1 MMTRKPARVILL
13 KDARQKLN
21 PEPPPRW
28 NPFAAL
34 YRFRRV
40 LIAAGFAVL
49 AVIHF
54 EKLPYSYLVVPA
66 SNKLIDY
73 GITGAVPP
81 RPEPIEGRF
90 VTCAGAQRVNCVV
103 DGDTFWY
110 RAVKYR
116 ISDIDTPEIGRPEC
130 ASEKRLGEAAT
141 EALRRELNRG
151 GNILIRVESSDIDR
165 YGRKLRVVMRDGQS
179 VGDRLIAEGLAE
191 KWQGRRQSWCGG
203 ASSASG
209 S

>member
-34 YRFRRV
+34 YRFRRA
-40 LIAAGFAVL
+40 LMAAGFAAL

-73 GITGAVPP
+73 GITGAVAP

-90 VTCAGAQRVNCVV
+90 TTCAGAQRVNCVV

-116 ISDIDTPEIGRPEC
+116 ISDINTPEIGRPEC
-130 ASEKRLGEAAT
+130 ETERRLGLEAQV
-141 EALRRELNRG
+141 ALLDSLNSGGLTMERRER
-151 GNILIRVESSDIDR
+151 RDVDQ
-165 YGRKLRVVMRDGQS
+165 YGRKLRVVLQDGRS
-179 VGDRLIAEGLAE
+179 VGDALVARGLAHRWE
-191 KWQGRRQSWCGG
+191 GQKLDWCG
-203 ASSASG
+203 
-209 S
+209 

>member
-21 PEPPPRW
+21 PAPPPRW

-34 YRFRRV
+34 YRARRV
-40 LIAAGFAVL
+40 LMAACLGVL
-49 AVIHF
+49 LVINF
-54 EKLPYSYLVVPA
+54 EKLPYSYLIVPV

-73 GITGAVPP
+73 SITGAVAA

-90 VTCAGAQRVNCVV
+90 VACSGAQRVNCVV

-116 ISDIDTPEIGRPEC
+116 ISDINSPEIGRPEC
-130 ASEKRLGEAAT
+130 EAERQLGMQAQVALLDRLNAGGLTME
-141 EALRRELNRG
+141 RRER
-151 GNILIRVESSDIDR
+151 RDIDP
-165 YGRKLRVVMRDGQS
+165 YGRKLRVVLQDGQS
-179 VGDRLIAEGLAE
+179 VGDALIARGLAHRWE
-191 KWQGRRQSWCGG
+191 GQKLSWCD
-203 ASSASG
+203 
-209 S
+209 

>member
-21 PEPPPRW
+21 PEPAPRW
-28 NPFAAL
+28 NPFKAL
-34 YRFRRV
+34 YRMRRI
-40 LIAAGFAVL
+40 LTMACLAVL

-73 GITGAVPP
+73 AITGAVAP
-81 RPEPIEGRF
+81 RTEPIEGRF
-90 VTCAGAQRVNCVV
+90 VTCVGAQRINCVV

-116 ISDIDTPEIGRPEC
+116 ISDINTPEIGRPACERER
-130 ASEKRLGEAAT
+130 ALGLEAQV
-141 EALRRELNRG
+141 ALLDALNGGDLVMERRER
-151 GNILIRVESSDIDR
+151 RDTDR
-165 YGRKLRVVMRDGQS
+165 YGRKLRVVLHDGRS
-179 VGDRLIAEGLAE
+179 VGDDMIARGIAHRWEGH
-191 KWQGRRQSWCGG
+191 KQNWC
-203 ASSASG
+203 S
-209 S
+209 

>member
-40 LIAAGFAVL
+40 LIVAGFAAL

-73 GITGAVPP
+73 GITGAVA
-81 RPEPIEGRF
+81 RHPEPIEGRF

-116 ISDIDTPEIGRPEC
+116 ISDINTPEIGRPEC
-130 ASEKRLGEAAT
+130 ETERRLGLEAQV
-141 EALRRELNRG
+141 ALLDSLNSGGLTMERRER
-151 GNILIRVESSDIDR
+151 RDADQ
-165 YGRKLRVVMRDGQS
+165 YGRKLRVVLQDGHS
-179 VGDRLIAEGLAE
+179 VGEMLVARGLAHRWE
-191 KWQGRRQSWCGG
+191 GQKLDWCD
-203 ASSASG
+203 
-209 S
+209 